1 MFGLRNT
8 TSGNAMNDKEKLR
21 MAKNLVKANN
31 KTIKNAVRIIDGSI
45 EEYTELR
52 REHIGLAFNE
62 YNQEYTTALSR
73 MISRLQEI
81 RDKLI

>member
-1 MFGLRNT
+1 M
-8 TSGNAMNDKEKLR
+8 DKYEIE
-21 MAKNLVKANN
+21 AKGSRLKIQKV
-31 KTIKNAVRIIDGSI
+31 VRIIDGRI

-52 REHIGLAFNE
+52 RKHIGLAFNE
-62 YNQEYTTALSR
+62 YNQEYATALSR

>member
-1 MFGLRNT
+1 M
-8 TSGNAMNDKEKLR
+8 DKYEIE
-21 MAKNLVKANN
+21 AKGSRLKIQKV
-31 KTIKNAVRIIDGSI
+31 VRIIDGRI

-52 REHIGLAFNE
+52 RKHIGLAFNE

-73 MISRLQEI
+73 MISGLQEI

>member
-1 MFGLRNT
+1 MAQT
-8 TSGNAMNDKEKLR
+8 DKEKLQ

-31 KTIKNAVRIIDGSI
+31 KTIKNALRIIDGSI

-52 REHIGLAFNE
+52 REHIALAFNE
-62 YNQEYTTALSR
+62 YNQEYATALSR